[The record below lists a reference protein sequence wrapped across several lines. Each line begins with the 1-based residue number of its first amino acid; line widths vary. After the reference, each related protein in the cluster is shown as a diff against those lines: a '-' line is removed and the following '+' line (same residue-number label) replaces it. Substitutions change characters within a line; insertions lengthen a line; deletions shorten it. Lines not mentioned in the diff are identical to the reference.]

1 MSAGR
6 SVPDTPALAGVWE
19 GLRAAMADDP
29 SVVAVRP
36 AARPPD
42 ATTSTA
48 LRELAE
54 AVGARRVRDLPGPA
68 GTVAGVCAAAAAAGL
83 RPVVDLTGCAAAT
96 VLGPLAHTAA
106 VSAATSALPVVFVVD
121 DWGEPP
127 GAQPVHSL
135 LVPLTGLTTVLPS
148 DGHDAA
154 GLTLAAIRSSGPV
167 VVARSAAADHLPSRA
182 GPAAEVPLGVAA
194 VRRPGT
200 DVSVVAV
207 GALVPVAL
215 RAAARLA
222 DEGVSVEVVDPR
234 TVVPLDLDTVLGS
247 AVRTGRLVVC
257 DDAPAQGSVAGEIV
271 AAATVVHSA
280 LKAPP
285 LRITRGDPLGGD
297 GEGDDTVTEWDI
309 RAAIRLVLHAD

>member
-1 MSAGR
+1 MVRAAGE
-6 SVPDTPALAGVWE
+6 VFPPPAGVWE

-36 AARPPD
+36 AALSPG
-42 ATTSTA
+42 ATGDPG
-48 LRELAE
+48 LRALAE
-54 AVGARRVRDLPGPA
+54 VVGTRRVRVLPGPA
-68 GTVAGVCAAAAAAGL
+68 GTVAAVCAAAAAAGL
-83 RPVVDLTGCAAAT
+83 RPVLDLTGHESTA

-106 VSAATSALPVVFVVD
+106 VSAASAAAPPVVFVVD
-121 DWGEPP
+121 DWGGPP
-127 GAQPVHSL
+127 GSQPLHSL
-135 LVPLTGLTTVLPS
+135 LAPMTGLTTVLPS

-154 GLTLAAIRSSGPV
+154 GLTLAAVRSPGPV
-167 VVARSAAADHLPSRA
+167 VVARSAAVDHVPSRA
-182 GPAAEVPLGVAA
+182 GPAAEIPLGVAA
-194 VRRPGT
+194 VRRAGT

-207 GALVPVAL
+207 GPLVPVAL

-222 DEGVSVEVVDPR
+222 EEGVSVEVVDPR

-257 DDAPAQGSVAGEIV
+257 DDAPAPGSVAGEIV

-285 LRITRGDPLGGD
+285 LRLTRAEPLGGD
-297 GEGDDTVTEWDI
+297 GEGNDAVTEWDV
-309 RAAIRLVLHAD
+309 RAAIRLTLHAG